1 MSLDKDTVRRI
12 ATLARIRVDEEALE
26 PLAGE
31 LNNILG
37 WVEQLNEVDTEGVP
51 PMTSVVET
59 APYKRADNVNDGG
72 RVAEVLANAPEEAD
86 HFFVVPKVIE

>member
-26 PLAGE
+26 PLVGE

-37 WVEQLNEVDTEGVP
+37 WVEQLSEVDTEGVA
-51 PMTSVVET
+51 PMTSVVAAEL
-59 APYKRADNVNDGG
+59 YQRSDKVSDGG
-72 RVAEVLANAPEEAD
+72 RVEDIIANAPEEAE
-86 HFFVVPKVIE
+86 HFFVVPKVVE

>member
-12 ATLARIRVDEEALE
+12 ATLARIRIDEEALE

-37 WVEQLNEVDTEGVP
+37 WVEQLDEVDTKDVP

-59 APYKRADNVNDGG
+59 ELFQRTDRVDDGG
-72 RVAEVLANAPEEAD
+72 QVEDVLANAPEEAE
-86 HFFVVPKVIE
+86 HFFVVPKVVE

>member
-26 PLAGE
+26 PMAGE

-37 WVEQLNEVDTEGVP
+37 WVEQLNEVDTNGVP

-59 APYKRADNVNDGG
+59 EPFKRSDQVDDGD
-72 RVAEVLANAPEEAD
+72 RVDAVLANAPEEAER
-86 HFFVVPKVIE
+86 FFVVPKVVE